1 MKPHSRPWQQV
12 SASIAQT
19 NDPRLFLLVV
29 VFPFFLCFALWEA
42 ISRYLRQRRP
52 ISTRETR
59 KRRVRR
65 SRINRIRT
73 EFHRRL
79 RCKPVE
85 RVQVRATELHI
96 PSKAAASGES
106 QELDHGGYAP
116 TRLPEWL
123 EEMLKKESRLDVTIQ
138 QSSSTPQTEV
148 STADDDES
156 SALCRRADEEWR
168 QGQLFKAIDTYVHV
182 IRIQLKS
189 HQLRKSS
196 PSRQALSRICQ
207 ILIQVFPEIY
217 PPLFGVREWWFS
229 NALEIEFTLA
239 NFVSKIP
246 QSPLSSVTV
255 DALQTLAEYIVKWY
269 APEAL
274 SCAAL
279 LYERILSQLDGEFS
293 FSRNKRR
300 SHCVKEL
307 AKIYVE
313 LSTRGES
320 AEPISSAKH
329 AIIRE
334 GRREIEKCSISE
346 RMQFYQHLGAL
357 YVQNA
362 GKDPQCSGREG
373 EEILR
378 RIHEVQK
385 QLFGR
390 ADYRSVKTVDILSR
404 YYVEQGGRDIEAAQ
418 LIEDALKATDRP
430 TPRYGDSEDEA
441 GEENKNRGYWSD
453 EDSVVGLDVGVE
465 GAGDERKRRAIREW
479 ERSIVRKDTWVTSH
493 DFVFQRILWHGTL
506 QARLMTLLA
515 PPNCVWQDSR
525 LYLSDI
531 AKIQFR
537 RVAITDTLENYP
549 IRVTRLKNGEVD
561 VQAPIIAHPLSTNDK
576 DMSMRVSEMINSVR
590 ESNFYEL
597 LRSGAGLDHFAVQRP
612 ETTLECQVDH
622 NLNVIPNSGVR
633 DKTSDLQ
640 PNLATSDIDHV
651 FWVFSRG
658 LNAATTQEQVYGG
671 DKGIPAKYVKK
682 WSSYQFLKLP
692 DRLEW
697 MVVVT
702 ESTKIG
708 LSYRVRDLFGDLRP
722 AVKYRHHVKN
732 YSWDWV
738 LSDNLVGSTNEADGS
753 GISIVCPYVTY
764 EELSRVK
771 GFGWGFTYA
780 DFVQQLRSSRGVED
794 THRILEIKK
803 AMCKEWSAEA
813 KKELPT
819 IVFDEARET
828 PQSGTS
834 QENDGGFHQ
843 RGRIGDYET
852 EGFFNN
858 IPGSGAWVHHE
869 NLTPGFNLVSS
880 HWVDWKAFVVN
891 DSSLTTAYPKLRSA
905 NGDPIKCR
913 GYISGNWIL
922 GNLEGRYVMEK
933 VFVIDAVFA
942 ISSEPRVR
950 RDFVFCQDTFTENS
964 RAEMTSTEKRCL
976 ISNLNPL
983 VFRHVE
989 PGEPMV
995 GASWINKRK
1004 RKLAYYD
1011 GIEKAGGADLRLRAE
1026 EREVPR

>member
-59 KRRVRR
+59 KRRRE
-65 SRINRIRT
+65 SK
-73 EFHRRL
+73 FGL
-79 RCKPVE
+79 RNFTYE
-85 RVQVRATELHI
+85 
-96 PSKAAASGES
+96 AAASGES

-148 STADDDES
+148 YTADDDES

-196 PSRQALSRICQ
+196 PSRQALSWICQ

-229 NALEIEFTLA
+229 DALEIEFTLA
-239 NFVSKIP
+239 NSVSKIP
-246 QSPLSSVTV
+246 QSLLSSVTV
-255 DALQTLAEYIVKWY
+255 DALQTLAEYIVNWY

-612 ETTLECQVDH
+612 ETTLECQ
-622 NLNVIPNSGVR
+622 
-633 DKTSDLQ
+633 
-640 PNLATSDIDHV
+640 
-651 FWVFSRG
+651 
-658 LNAATTQEQVYGG
+658 G
-671 DKGIPAKYVKK
+671 DKSIPAKYVKK

-933 VFVIDAVFA
+933 VFVIDAAFT

-1004 RKLAYYD
+1004 RKLAPELTFEQRIMMESKRREGLISDYEQKREKYQGD
-1011 GIEKAGGADLRLRAE
+1011 DTMLKKIETEHNLELKKWAEWDQKQRLVIE
-1026 EREVPR
+1026 SMEQMSK